1 MKLFPNITLKAKGGR
16 LQVAS
21 IGKLKADLATWS
33 LVANLTEKIKQNI
46 DPELQKMADGTD
58 MTNAEKITYE
68 FAGIQVNKT
77 DFDAVKALVK
87 GPVDLCMY
95 DEKSCQYLALYAC
108 RCSVKKTSESAN
120 SVTFTFSAEKRCTD
134 AEKVSEIKN
143 LNEAYITGIV
153 IDSETSEP
161 VIGATITCTNPAKA
175 GYSVVSDSHGEF
187 AIEVQITES
196 ANSVIH
202 LVKGAETKDVTISN
216 LKIGS
221 IIEDLEVSL

>member
-21 IGKLKADLATWS
+21 VGKLKADLATWS
-33 LVANLTEKIKQNI
+33 LVANLTEKVKQNT
-46 DPELQKMADGTD
+46 DNETQKMADGTD

-68 FAGIQVNKT
+68 FAGIQMTKT
-77 DFDAVKALVK
+77 DFDSVKALVK
-87 GPVDLCMY
+87 SPVDLCMY

-120 SVTFTFSAEKRCTD
+120 SVTFTFNAEKRCTD
-134 AEKVSEIKN
+134 ADKVSEIKN

-161 VIGATITCTNPAKA
+161 VTGATITCTNPAKA
-175 GYSVVSDSHGEF
+175 GYSVTTDSHGEF
-187 AIEVQITES
+187 AVEVQINETES
-196 ANSVIH
+196 SVIH
-202 LVKGAETKDVTISN
+202 VVKGGDTKDVTIPN
-216 LKIGS
+216 LAIGS